1 MEAEQRVRPWS
12 GGWILV
18 HSSHLGRTNKTA
30 LRARVRAF
38 RLNGFAELVAG
49 LWCRP
54 DNFREPASATRDRL
68 LSLGLEDDAVVMEVR
83 DLPGRSAKQLH
94 ELWPRKRLESG
105 YREFTRLLQLS
116 TARVRKMEQRDS
128 ARETFLVGEA
138 VIRQINADPLLPDEM
153 IDATARREMISAM
166 VAYNELGSSA
176 WSSFRRADPGC
187 IDSDRA

>member
-1 MEAEQRVRPWS
+1 MGRLFDIEAAATRVAVGRLVKQGFIESVARGTYSIGPQGRLMAETASSWMEAELRLRPWS
-12 GGWILV
+12 GGWIVV

-30 LRARVRAF
+30 LRARERAF

-54 DNFREPASATRDRL
+54 DNFREPPSATRDRL
-68 LSLGLEDDAVVMEVR
+68 LSLGLEDD
-83 DLPGRSAKQLH
+83 
-94 ELWPRKRLESG
+94 
-105 YREFTRLLQLS
+105 
-116 TARVRKMEQRDS
+116 
-128 ARETFLVGEA
+128 A

-176 WSSFRRADPGC
+176 WSSFRRADPGS